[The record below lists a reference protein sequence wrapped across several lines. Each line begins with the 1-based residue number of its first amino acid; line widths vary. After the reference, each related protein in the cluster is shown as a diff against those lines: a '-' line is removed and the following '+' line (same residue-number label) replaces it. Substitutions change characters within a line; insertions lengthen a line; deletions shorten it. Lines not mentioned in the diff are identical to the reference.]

1 MKKIVNF
8 IPDPG
13 FLKYRHICF
22 VSKMGF
28 GAFLRFL
35 LSYESH
41 YVLSNAL
48 ITWFDGKVF
57 YPANTQGDSDGISIH
72 IYASWFLPPSC
83 G

>member
-41 YVLSNAL
+41 YVLSNAAHNL
-48 ITWFDGKVF
+48 V
-57 YPANTQGDSDGISIH
+57 
-72 IYASWFLPPSC
+72 
-83 G
+83 